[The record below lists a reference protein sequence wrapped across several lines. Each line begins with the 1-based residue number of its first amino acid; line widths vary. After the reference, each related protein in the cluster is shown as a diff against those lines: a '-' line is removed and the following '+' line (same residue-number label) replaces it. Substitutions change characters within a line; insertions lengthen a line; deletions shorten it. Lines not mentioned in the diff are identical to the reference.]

1 MSRTGGQVQ
10 FEPEGPPPLFSIGT
24 RDKAHGVAGIGRA
37 GRAGLQVS
45 GSRLF
50 PVSGGRTWWAHF
62 DFTRINIEPI
72 ILKNKIEDLREAG
85 APVLIASGT
94 SRDRTH

>member
-24 RDKAHGVAGIGRA
+24 RDKAHGVAGLGRA

-45 GSRLF
+45 GSRLL
-50 PVSGGRTWWAHF
+50 PVSGGRSWWAHYE
-62 DFTRINIEPI
+62 FTRTNIEPI
-72 ILKNKIEDLREAG
+72 IPGKKVEE
-85 APVLIASGT
+85 
-94 SRDRTH
+94 